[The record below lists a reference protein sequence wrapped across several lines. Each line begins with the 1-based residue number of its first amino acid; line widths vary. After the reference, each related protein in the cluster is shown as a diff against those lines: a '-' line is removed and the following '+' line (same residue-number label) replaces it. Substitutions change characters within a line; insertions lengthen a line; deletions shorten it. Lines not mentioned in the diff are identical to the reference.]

1 MEKVLRSVLVCSK
14 VPNRKEEDF
23 YPGEGEMPIG
33 GYREEVTRKLI
44 EEFRKTGDIGIRN
57 RIVAWHQGLVRTIAR
72 RFICRGEPLEDLI
85 QEGFIGLLKA
95 VELYDPSQ
103 GAKFS
108 TYATYKIAGCIE
120 HYLRDKSRL
129 IRRPAWIQE
138 WCSRVQRETNRLR
151 QALGREP
158 SLKEIADSLKISLSF
173 LASLQEAMA
182 MGDVSS
188 LDVPKSEGGGDQ
200 PLSFLDQIASPERGS
215 VDLEER
221 ISLSQA
227 INRLRPEEALVVSL
241 FYLEGLTYK
250 EIARQMGVTVSK
262 VRHLTASGLKRLR
275 VLMNANRE

>member
-14 VPNRKEEDF
+14 VSIGKEGDF
-23 YPGEGEMPIG
+23 YRR
-33 GYREEVTRKLI
+33 REETLEGGCREEITRKLI

-95 VELYDPSQ
+95 IELYDPSQ

-138 WCSRVQRETNRLR
+138 WCGRVQRETNRLR
-151 QALGREP
+151 QTLGREP

-173 LASLQEAMA
+173 LASLREAMA
-182 MGDVSS
+182 MGDVGS
-188 LDVPKSEGGGDQ
+188 LDAPKTEDLEDH
-200 PLSFLDQIASPERGS
+200 PLSLLDQVASSERGS
-215 VDLEER
+215 IDLEER

-250 EIARQMGVTVSK
+250 EIAQQMGITVSK
-262 VRHLTASGLKRLR
+262 VRHLVASGLKRLKI
-275 VLMNANRE
+275 LMNADRE